1 MGRNLLSRTVSGD
14 ELADAAEELLTGGLR
29 LSLVAAHDDGD
40 ALRVVYLFLAG
51 RPQPRVELKLSGPA
65 GSASI
70 PSLAYLS
77 FPAGRFERELAGLFV
92 IVPVRHPPPRPLVG
106 HAHLPRAMH
115 PMRRRHV
122 PSPPFA

>member
-14 ELADAAEELLTGGLR
+14 ELADAAEELLASGLR
-29 LSLVAAHDDGD
+29 LTLVAAHDDGD

-51 RPQPRVELKLSGPA
+51 RPQRRVELKLSVPA

-77 FPAGRFERELAGLFV
+77 FPAGRFEREMADLF
-92 IVPVRHPPPRPLVG
+92 
-106 HAHLPRAMH
+106 
-115 PMRRRHV
+115 
-122 PSPPFA
+122 